1 MPYHPFRNPG
11 LKVLS
16 VALAV
21 LLWLAISRDQ
31 LVERS
36 LRVPLEYQNIPEGLE
51 IVGDPPGTVDVRVRG
66 ASGALGRLEAG
77 EVVAVLDLQGA
88 RPGARLFHLLTDQVR
103 SPFGIQV
110 AQISPPT
117 VSLEFERTGQK
128 AVPVKPRVEGEPA
141 PGYVVAQVAAEPASV
156 MVTGPESR
164 LKRLAEATTE
174 PVSVQDASRPVRDV
188 VTVGVVDSALR
199 LLEARTATVTVDV
212 VPAPIE
218 RTIRDVPVEARNGP
232 ARATV
237 SVTPATVS
245 VVVRGAREAVAGLTG
260 RDLRVYVDLANLSR
274 GRYVLP
280 VKGDLGG
287 SYGMVRAE
295 PSAVEVRVR

>member
-51 IVGDPPGTVDVRVRG
+51 IVGDPPGVVDVRVRG

-77 EVVAVLDLQGA
+77 EVVAVLDLQAA
-88 RPGARLFHLLTDQVR
+88 RPGQRLFHLLTDQVR

-117 VSLEFERTGQK
+117 VSLEFEKTGQK
-128 AVPVKPRVEGEPA
+128 AVPVKPAVEGEPA
-141 PGYVVAQVAAEPASV
+141 PGYVVAHVASDPATV

-218 RTIRDVPVEARNGP
+218 RTIRDVPVEARNEP
-232 ARATV
+232 ARA
-237 SVTPATVS
+237 SVGLSPATVS
-245 VVVRGAREAVAGLTG
+245 VVVRGAREAIAGLTG

-280 VKGDLGG
+280 VKGDPGPN
-287 SYGMVRAE
+287 YGMVRAE
-295 PSAVEVRVR
+295 PSAVEVRIR

>member
-1 MPYHPFRNPG
+1 MAYHPFRNPG
-11 LKVLS
+11 LKALS

-66 ASGALGRLEAG
+66 ASGTLGRLDSG
-77 EVVAVLDLQGA
+77 EVVAVLDLQAA
-88 RPGARLFHLLTDQVR
+88 RAGQRLFHLLTDQVR
-103 SPFGIQV
+103 SPFGIEV

-117 VSLEFERTGQK
+117 VSLEFEKTGQK
-128 AVPVKPRVEGEPA
+128 SVPVKPAVEGEAA
-141 PGYVVAQVAAEPASV
+141 PGFVAAHVTSDPPTV

-164 LKRLAEATTE
+164 LNRLKEATTE
-174 PVSVQDASRPVRDV
+174 PVSVQGATRPVRDV

-199 LLEARTATVTVDV
+199 LLEARTATVTIDV

-218 RTIRDVPVEARNGP
+218 RTIRDVPVVARNAP

-237 SVTPATVS
+237 RMTPSTVS
-245 VVVRGAREAVAGLTG
+245 VVVRGARDAIGALSA
-260 RDLRVYVDLANLSR
+260 RDVEVYVDLANLSR
-274 GRYVLP
+274 GRFVLP
-280 VKGDLGG
+280 VKGDPGPNF
-287 SYGMVRAE
+287 GMVRAE
-295 PSAVEVRVR
+295 PSAVEVRIR